1 MPGRGGLGA
10 GGIDWCIRE
19 FKTVLDSGFH
29 NVDSTPRIPV
39 SRYLIPVWIPIASGI
54 TDSKLHEKNKPFF
67 VLYFFTLGE
76 SVILVSLA
84 HFPRFC
90 WQYFSLSNAFS
101 IHLARKT
108 YFLLCSGFWNIF
120 LTFLLLFRVQIKSR
134 RCWQKTMAIFLNFV
148 VKTALIWLVLGGFV
162 CVFSK
167 SETMHSFLSQSE
179 LSNFFVYII
188 NAVSLERACGGDGAE
203 GYKNW

>member
-1 MPGRGGLGA
+1 MPHPRDWQGGQMPGAGGLGA

-19 FKTVLDSGFH
+19 LKTVLDSGFH

-54 TDSKLHEKNKPFF
+54 PDSKLHEKNQPFF

-120 LTFLLLFRVQIKSR
+120 L
-134 RCWQKTMAIFLNFV
+134 NFFIV
-148 VKTALIWLVLGGFV
+148 VLGTKLNPVVV
-162 CVFSK
+162 CWKLWPFSWILLWK
-167 SETMHSFLSQSE
+167 QL
-179 LSNFFVYII
+179 
-188 NAVSLERACGGDGAE
+188 
-203 GYKNW
+203 